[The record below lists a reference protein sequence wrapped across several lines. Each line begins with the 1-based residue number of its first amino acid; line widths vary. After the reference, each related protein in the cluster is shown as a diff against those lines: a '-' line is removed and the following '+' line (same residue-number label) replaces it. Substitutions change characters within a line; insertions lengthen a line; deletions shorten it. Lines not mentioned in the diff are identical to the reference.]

1 MNPALNSTDAH
12 NASEEEQVRSSSNP
26 AFRNL
31 PSGQGGYATFDRQSG
46 ALGGNAAYADS
57 AAGDIDYTKRAG
69 TGERPITIDDV
80 VTKTAITGGVALV
93 AGVLTA
99 LSGLGP
105 VLVLPAFI
113 VGLVVSLIVIFKQ
126 SSNPGLVLTY
136 SAAMGIALGAITQV
150 FDAIYPGIAAQ
161 AIIGT
166 AGVFVGM
173 LVVYKTGAVRVTP
186 RFTKWLMGAMVG
198 VVVLMI
204 ANLVAGLF
212 GANLGLRDGSW
223 LSIVFSLVVIGVAAF
238 SLLLDFDQADQAI
251 RAGAPAKFAWYI
263 AFGLMVTLVWLYI
276 EILRLLSYLR
286 QD

>member
-1 MNPALNSTDAH
+1 VNPALNSTDAH

-46 ALGGNAAYADS
+46 ALGGVAASADAQAS
-57 AAGDIDYTKRAG
+57 QVGFGRADV
-69 TGERPITIDDV
+69 GERPITIDDV
-80 VTKTAITGGVALV
+80 VTKTAITAGIALV

-99 LSGLGP
+99 ISGFAN

-113 VGLVVSLIVIFKQ
+113 IGFVVSLIVIFKQ
-126 SSNPGLVLTY
+126 STNRALVLIY
-136 SAAMGIALGAITQV
+136 SLAMGVALGGITQV
-150 FDAIYPGIAAQ
+150 FNQIYPGIATQ
-161 AIIGT
+161 AVLGT
-166 AGVFVGM
+166 AGVFIGM

-186 RFTKWLMGAMVG
+186 RFTKWLMGALIG
-198 VVVLMI
+198 VVVLML

-212 GANLGLRDGSW
+212 GANLGLRDGGW
-223 LSIVFSLVVIGVAAF
+223 LSIVFSIVVIGVAAF

-263 AFGLMVTLVWLYI
+263 AFGLMTTLVWLYI
-276 EILRLLSYLR
+276 EILYLLSYLR
-286 QD
+286 AD

>member
-1 MNPALNSTDAH
+1 LNSTDAH
-12 NASEEEQVRSSSNP
+12 NASEEELVRSSSNP

-31 PSGQGGYATFDRQSG
+31 PTGQGGYATFDRQSG
-46 ALGGNAAYADS
+46 AMGGTAAYADS
-57 AAGDIDYTKRAG
+57 MAGQVDHGRAG
-69 TGERPITIDDV
+69 AGERPITIDDV
-80 VTKTAITGGVALV
+80 VTKTAISGGVALV

-113 VGLVVSLIVIFKQ
+113 IGLVVSLIVIFKQ
-126 SSNPGLVLTY
+126 SSNPALVLTY

-150 FDAIYPGIAAQ
+150 FNNIYPGIAAQ

-186 RFTKWLMGAMVG
+186 RFTKWLMGAMIG